1 MHTHICNIY
10 ARRHAHTH
18 MYARTYVHTSIYVC
32 SQEMTVT
39 VAKASYIA
47 SYTHIHYTK
56 SSSTLLLFQTRPPI
70 AVCMYVCT
78 TVLSTLTHC
87 AWDPLISRKCH
98 DCWWI
103 AMLWLLRL
111 VLWGLY
117 LHYVNVGM
125 VIYTTHTYIL
135 YVDEPAICRSSVK
148 CTHSKTYEILVMCTR
163 LQQASKTPAQPKAC
177 LCALA

>member
-1 MHTHICNIY
+1 MHARTHTHTCTHTRTHTHARTHIY
-10 ARRHAHTH
+10 IRMFTRDDHNCGQSFMHSYAHT
-18 MYARTYVHTSIYVC
+18 
-32 SQEMTVT
+32 
-39 VAKASYIA
+39 
-47 SYTHIHYTK
+47 HYTK

-70 AVCMYVCT
+70 AVCMHVCT

-87 AWDPLISRKCH
+87 AWDTRISNKCH
-98 DCWWI
+98 GCWWI
-103 AMLWLLRL
+103 AILWLLGL

-117 LHYVNVGM
+117 LHDVNVGM

-148 CTHSKTYEILVMCTR
+148 CTHSKTYEMSVVCTR

>member
-1 MHTHICNIY
+1 MQHLRTH
-10 ARRHAHTH
+10 HAHTH

-70 AVCMYVCT
+70 AVCMHVCT
-78 TVLSTLTHC
+78 TVLSTLTYC
-87 AWDPLISRKCH
+87 AWDTRISRKCH

-103 AMLWLLRL
+103 AMLWLLGL

-117 LHYVNVGM
+117 LHLWSAL
-125 VIYTTHTYIL
+125 I
-135 YVDEPAICRSSVK
+135 
-148 CTHSKTYEILVMCTR
+148 
-163 LQQASKTPAQPKAC
+163 PKLIEFQ
-177 LCALA
+177 LCAHVCNRHQRQLHNQKNACVCSCITSTVVIG